1 MSATHRSVAS
11 PAEDRNGDAHRLL
24 ERWNPAVKL
33 LSLTALSLLLLTV
46 WQVCAPAVLWAALLA
61 VALVATPL
69 SARQVALS
77 QAPFLL
83 FALGQLAV
91 QSVARGGVVMAELGF
106 LSVTDEGLRM
116 GLAMAARTLA
126 VGTASVVFLATTD
139 PVRLMVAL
147 HQNLRLPAS
156 WTYAVL
162 AGHRLLLGLPHEWAA
177 VREAQRLRGPAP
189 RGESGRLT
197 LGEARSASFALLIG
211 AMRRAERISR
221 SLESRGLGLRPRTV
235 RRPVPVRSS
244 DVALGVAVPGIAAL
258 VCLLAGAWS

>member
-1 MSATHRSVAS
+1 MTSSTARTAAPAS
-11 PAEDRNGDAHRLL
+11 PREEDCGRLL

-46 WQVCAPAVLWAALLA
+46 WQAAAPALLWAALL
-61 VALVATPL
+61 VAALAATPL
-69 SARQVALS
+69 STRQVALS
-77 QAPFLL
+77 QVPFLL
-83 FALGQLAV
+83 FALGQLTV
-91 QSVARGGVVMAELGF
+91 QSVARDGAVVLDLGL
-106 LSVTDEGLRM
+106 LSVTEEGLRM

-139 PVRLMVAL
+139 PVRLMVSL

-162 AGHRLLLGLPHEWAA
+162 AGHRLLLGLPREWAA
-177 VREAQRLRGPAP
+177 VREAQRLRAPAAEGAP
-189 RGESGRLT
+189 GRLT
-197 LGEARSASFALLIG
+197 VREARSAAFALLIG

-235 RRPVPVRSS
+235 RRPVPVRWS
-244 DVALGVAVPGIAAL
+244 DVVLGVGVPGLAGL
-258 VCLLAGAWS
+258 GCLLTGAWG